1 MKTNSGSNEYK
12 KYEQSSQHLAD
23 FSNEGS
29 GSFNATVRHL
39 SDGPDSIEQP
49 ELCGQ
54 DEITY

>member
-1 MKTNSGSNEYK
+1 
-12 KYEQSSQHLAD
+12 
-23 FSNEGS
+23 
-29 GSFNATVRHL
+29 VRHL